1 MEQKKLDILKSM
13 AEKFDAGAALVY
25 SCAWRKENFRYL
37 TGLNFYGPN
46 AVVLYIRDAADNTDS
61 PRGEVYVFLSSPY
74 DNGRARESLEGVKE
88 ILPLN
93 DGGASLVRVLEKGR
107 VKNLAISDGGLFPAL
122 LARSIRDCGTEIKSA
137 EGFIEKTRYSKTPE
151 EVEKLRAAVSLADR
165 AFPTFIDG
173 ISRGLNEFQIVAEVE
188 YALKKMGA
196 EDNFMLISTG
206 QKEVFGMTPPMN
218 RIAKPGDL
226 VLTELTPQLDGWWC
240 QICRTVVKGEPRDVQ
255 KRIFDIFMEAEEA
268 GLALTRPGANI
279 NDVAKAEND
288 VFRKYGYG
296 DYITSQYTRVRGH
309 GHGMHLDEAPTVNEG
324 VDFVIEEGMVIVIH
338 PNTYNPETGYMVMGD
353 PVVVT
358 RDGNSMLSTTER
370 KLFQAK

>member
-1 MEQKKLDILKSM
+1 MEQKKINILTSM
-13 AEKFDAGAALVY
+13 AEKFDVGAVLVY
-25 SCAWRKENFRYL
+25 SSAWRKENFRYL

-46 AVVLYIRDAADNTDS
+46 AVVLYIRGAAS
-61 PRGEVYVFLSSPY
+61 ARGDVYIFLSSPY
-74 DNGRARESLEGVKE
+74 DEGRARESLEGVKE

-93 DGGASLVRVLEKGR
+93 DGGASLVRVLESGR
-107 VKNLAISDGGLFPAL
+107 VKNLGLSDGGLFPAL
-122 LARSIRDCGTEIKSA
+122 LARSIRDCGAEIKSA
-137 EGFIEKTRYSKTPE
+137 EGYIEKTRYSKTPE
-151 EVEKLRAAVSLADR
+151 EVEKLRAAVNLADR
-165 AFPTFIDG
+165 AFPTFVDG

-218 RIAKPGDL
+218 RVAKPGDL

-240 QICRTVVKGEPRDVQ
+240 QICRTVVKGEPSGVQ

-268 GLALTRPGANI
+268 GLALARPGVNI

-358 RDGNSMLSTTER
+358 KNGNSMLSVTER

>member
-1 MEQKKLDILKSM
+1 MRQERLEILKAMS
-13 AEKFDAGAALVY
+13 EKFDVQAVLVY

-37 TGLNFYGPN
+37 TGVNFYGPN
-46 AVVLYIRDAADNTDS
+46 AMVLYVRD
-61 PRGEVYVFLSSPY
+61 PGEVFILLSSPW
-74 DNGRARESLEGVKE
+74 DENRARANLKAVQGF
-88 ILPLN
+88 LPLDN
-93 DGGASLVRVLEKGR
+93 RGVSLSRFLESRNIKTLG
-107 VKNLAISDGGLFPAL
+107 LSGGGLFPAVVAQAL
-122 LARSIRDCGTEIKSA
+122 RGMGIELKSA
-137 EGFIEKTRYSKTPE
+137 EGFIERIRYRKTPE
-151 EVEKLRAAVSLADR
+151 EVEYLRAAVNLADR
-165 AFPTFIDG
+165 AFPVFVDA

-206 QKEVFGMTPPMN
+206 QREVYGMTPPQN
-218 RIAKPGDL
+218 RTAKPGDL
-226 VLTELTPQLDGWWC
+226 VLTELTPQLNGWWC
-240 QICRTVVKGEPRDVQ
+240 QICRTVVKGEPSNIQ
-255 KRIFDIFMEAEEA
+255 KRIFGIFMEAEEA
-268 GLALTRPGANI
+268 GLALVKPGVNI

-296 DYITSQYTRVRGH
+296 DYISSQYTRVRGH

-324 VDFVIEEGMVIVIH
+324 VDLVIEEGMVIVIH

-358 RDGNSMLSTTER
+358 KDGNRMLSTTER

>member
-1 MEQKKLDILKSM
+1 MEQKKLGILKAM
-13 AEKFDAGAALVY
+13 AEKFDAQAVLVY

-46 AVVLYIRDAADNTDS
+46 AAVLYV
-61 PRGEVYVFLSSPY
+61 RGDVYVFLSSPY
-74 DNGRARESLEGVKE
+74 DRKRALETLSGIKE

-93 DGGASLVRVLEKGR
+93 DRGAALARVLETGK
-107 VKNLAISDGGLFPAL
+107 VKSVGVSDGGLFPAL
-122 LARSIRDCGTEIKSA
+122 LAFAVRGAGAEKKSA
-137 EGFIEKTRYSKTPE
+137 EGYIEKIRYSKTPD
-151 EVEKLRAAVSLADR
+151 EVEKLRAAVNLADR
-165 AFPTFIDG
+165 AFPVFVDG

-206 QKEVFGMTPPMN
+206 QQEVYGMTPPMN
-218 RIAKPGDL
+218 RVAKPGDL

-240 QICRTVVKGEPRDVQ
+240 QICRTVVKGEPSDTQ
-255 KRIFDIFMEAEEA
+255 KRIFGIFMEAEEA
-268 GLALTRPGANI
+268 GLALTKPGVNI

-324 VDFVIEEGMVIVIH
+324 VDLVIEEGMVIVIH

-358 RDGNSMLSTTER
+358 KDGNRILSTTER
-370 KLFQAK
+370 KLFSAR